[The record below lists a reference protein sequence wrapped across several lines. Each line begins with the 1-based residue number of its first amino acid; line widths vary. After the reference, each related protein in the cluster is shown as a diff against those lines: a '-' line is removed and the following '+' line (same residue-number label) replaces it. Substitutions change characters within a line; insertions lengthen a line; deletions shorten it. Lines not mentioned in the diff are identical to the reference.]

1 MRVLH
6 VVPSFY
12 PALVYGGPTQ
22 STYNLCLAEAR
33 RGCEVKVL
41 TSNAN
46 GPRAVLD
53 VDTRR
58 EVPVGPLTVR
68 YWPRIGRE
76 SVSPVFFGLLPG
88 YVRWADVVH
97 LMAVY
102 SFPTPPT
109 LAACRLFRKPV
120 VWSPRGMLQRWES
133 SKNRAIK
140 DTWDRLCHAVAPRG
154 MTLCFTSD
162 HESDESTRRFQ
173 GFDSVIIPNGVDL
186 PDRALHEPSAG
197 ELRVVFLGR
206 LHPIKGIENL
216 LDGFARFL
224 PMFRERTGRGA
235 SLVVAGGGD
244 RAYVEELRAR
254 AERLGL
260 GDVVSMPGEVRG
272 EAKRALF
279 ARADVVVVPS
289 FRESFGIV
297 VAEALAHEVP
307 VIAGRGTP
315 WRRLEDEG
323 AGLWVDNDAASL
335 AAAMDRIAGL
345 PLAEMGRRGRAW
357 VARDLSWDLAA
368 ERTIAL
374 YRRMIAAQRG
384 ETA

>member
-1 MRVLH
+1 VRVLH
-6 VVPSFY
+6 VAPSFY

-33 RGCEVKVL
+33 RGCEVRVL
-41 TSNAN
+41 TSNAA

-58 EVPVGPLTVR
+58 EVPLGPLSVR
-68 YWPRIGRE
+68 YCPRVGRE
-76 SVSPVFFGLLPG
+76 SVSPVLLGLLPG
-88 YVRWADVVH
+88 YVRWAEVVH

-109 LAACRLFRKPV
+109 LAACNLLGKPV
-120 VWSPRGMLQRWES
+120 VWSPRGMLQRWDAGR
-133 SKNRAIK
+133 KTVAK
-140 DTWDRLCHAVAPRG
+140 DAWDRVCHAVAPRG

-162 HESDESTRRFQ
+162 HESDESTRRFG
-173 GFDSVIIPNGVDL
+173 GFASVVIPNGVDL
-186 PDRALHEPSAG
+186 PERALHTPDPG
-197 ELRVVFLGR
+197 VLRFVFLGR
-206 LHPIKGIENL
+206 LHPVKGIENL

-224 PMFRERTGRGA
+224 PGRRA
-235 SLVVAGGGD
+235 SLVVAGEGEG
-244 RAYVEELRAR
+244 AYVASLRAR
-254 AERLGL
+254 AAELGV
-260 GDVVSMPGEVRG
+260 GEHVSMPGAVAG

-289 FRESFGIV
+289 FRERFGIV

-307 VIAGRGTP
+307 VIAARGTP
-315 WRRLEDEG
+315 WKRLEDEG
-323 AGLWVDNDAASL
+323 AGLWVDNDPVSL
-335 AAAMDRIAGL
+335 AAAMARIAGM

-357 VARDLSWDLAA
+357 VARELSWDLAA

-374 YRRMIAAQRG
+374 YTRVAAARRG
-384 ETA
+384 ETG